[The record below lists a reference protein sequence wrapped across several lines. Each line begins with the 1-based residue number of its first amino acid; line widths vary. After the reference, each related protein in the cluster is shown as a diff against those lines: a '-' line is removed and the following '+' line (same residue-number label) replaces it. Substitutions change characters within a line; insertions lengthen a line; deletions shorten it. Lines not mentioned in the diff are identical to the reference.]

1 MMGWLEGGRNIG
13 EKGLKVGRMEI
24 RNRDNMKDGRNG
36 GEKEGREVT
45 SMEGRK
51 EGRMKD
57 I

>member
-36 GEKEGREVT
+36 GDKEGREVT

-51 EGRMKD
+51 EG
-57 I
+57 